1 MMPAARLVSDVS
13 GEILFVSF
21 HFFEKFGSSLLR
33 AKLLVICAN
42 LGGWEYSNIDIIK
55 DKILLLSLEQ
65 KVIW

>member
-1 MMPAARLVSDVS
+1 MALAFHHIVLMMPATARLVSDVS

-42 LGGWEYSNIDIIK
+42 LGGSE
-55 DKILLLSLEQ
+55 
-65 KVIW
+65 